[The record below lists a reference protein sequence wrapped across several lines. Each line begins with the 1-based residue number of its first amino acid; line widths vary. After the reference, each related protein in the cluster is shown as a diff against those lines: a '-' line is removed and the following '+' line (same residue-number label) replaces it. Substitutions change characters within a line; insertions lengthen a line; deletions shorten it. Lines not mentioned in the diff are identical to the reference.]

1 MGVDPGSD
9 NARRQVMIAGTGVWG
24 GARRA
29 GLALLLA
36 AGLVG
41 TLTGCASTARYPVA
55 ERDVKEPARI
65 RNLSMRAVR
74 VYLEEHGHAHLI
86 GSVPPLSSARL
97 EIPPELARHG
107 TRLGLLVAPV
117 LGRSR
122 IGERILVGD
131 VRVEDLTTN
140 GWTVVDSSY

>member
-1 MGVDPGSD
+1 MTT
-9 NARRQVMIAGTGVWG
+9 GTGVWS
-24 GARRA
+24 GARHA

-36 AGLVG
+36 GGL
-41 TLTGCASTARYPVA
+41 TALTGCASTTRYPMA

-74 VYLEEHGHAHLI
+74 IYLEERGQAHLI
-86 GSVPPLSSARL
+86 GSVPPLGSARL
-97 EIPPELARHG
+97 EIPPALARRGKH
-107 TRLGLLVAPV
+107 LGLMVAPV
-117 LGRSR
+117 LGRWL

-131 VRVEDLTTN
+131 VRVEDLTTD

>member
-1 MGVDPGSD
+1 MT
-9 NARRQVMIAGTGVWG
+9 AGAGVWR

-36 AGLVG
+36 AGFAG

-74 VYLEEHGHAHLI
+74 VYLEEYGQAHLI

-97 EIPPELARHG
+97 EIPTELARRG
-107 TRLGLLVAPV
+107 TRLGLMVAPV
-117 LGRSR
+117 LGRTW

-140 GWTVVDSSY
+140 GWTVVDASY